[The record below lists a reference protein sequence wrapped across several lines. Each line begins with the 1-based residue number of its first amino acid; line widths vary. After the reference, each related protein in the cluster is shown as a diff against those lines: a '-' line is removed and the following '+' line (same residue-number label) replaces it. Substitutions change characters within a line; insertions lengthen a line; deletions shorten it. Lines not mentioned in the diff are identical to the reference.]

1 MDLITRLEE
10 AILVAILRLE
20 GDAYGVTINREVS
33 RIFSKTY
40 TMGALYFSLDQL
52 HQKDLVSKTV
62 ADPSPE
68 RGGKSKTFYR
78 LTKEGKSALDAVRRH
93 HESLWSR
100 VPGINYE
107 GIKPR

>member
-10 AILVAILRLE
+10 AILIAVIRLE
-20 GDAYGVTINREVS
+20 DGAYGVTINREVS
-33 RIFSKTY
+33 RIFGRNY
-40 TMGALYFSLDQL
+40 TMGALYCSLDQL
-52 HQKDLVSKTV
+52 YQKGLVSKTQ

-78 LTKEGKSALDAVRRH
+78 LTREGKFALDAVRRH
-93 HESLWSR
+93 HESIWSTI
-100 VPGINYE
+100 PDLIGQ